1 MAYTAYG
8 GEVLPVE
15 ATIMP
20 GKGVYKMT
28 GHLGDVM
35 KESISTA
42 ISYLRANSDKYD
54 FKPEIFEKNDIHLHF
69 PAAAIPKD
77 GPSAGVSIITAVFSL
92 LKNQKV
98 RHDVA
103 MTGEISL
110 RGRVLPIGGVREKIT
125 AAKRAKIKTVI
136 LPDANENDLSKIPDN
151 VKKGINFIFVKQ
163 IDEVLKYALS
173 KREE

>member
-1 MAYTAYG
+1 LAYTAYG

-54 FKPEIFEKNDIHLHF
+54 FKPDIFKNNDIHLHF

-77 GPSAGVSIITAVFSL
+77 GPSAGVSIITSVFSL

-98 RHDVA
+98 ETRCGNDWRN
-103 MTGEISL
+103 IF
-110 RGRVLPIGGVREKIT
+110 
-125 AAKRAKIKTVI
+125 KRTSF
-136 LPDANENDLSKIPDN
+136 ANWWS
-151 VKKGINFIFVKQ
+151 
-163 IDEVLKYALS
+163 
-173 KREE
+173 